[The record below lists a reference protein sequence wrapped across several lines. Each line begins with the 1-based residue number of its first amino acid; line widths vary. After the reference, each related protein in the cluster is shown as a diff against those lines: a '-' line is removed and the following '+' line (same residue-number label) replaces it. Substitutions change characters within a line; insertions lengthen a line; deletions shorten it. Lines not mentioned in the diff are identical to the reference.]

1 MFNMELSV
9 GRKCGKPW
17 RKVMKIVWEGMHMFG
32 VTAEGAKD
40 LKEEVDN
47 PWQQLKEAAGR
58 MCVCV
63 CVQVIPILLFTTTYE
78 PHHTKV

>member
-1 MFNMELSV
+1 MEPSV
-9 GRKCGKPW
+9 RRKCGKPW
-17 RKVMKIVWEGMHMFG
+17 RKVIKIVWEGMHMFG

-58 MCVCV
+58 MCACV
-63 CVQVIPILLFTTTYE
+63 CASDPNPTVHYCI
-78 PHHTKV
+78 

>member
-1 MFNMELSV
+1 
-9 GRKCGKPW
+9 
-17 RKVMKIVWEGMHMFG
+17 MHMFG

-63 CVQVIPILLFTTTYE
+63 CVQVIPTLLFTTTYE